1 MKKSLLQIALI
12 SVLGMGFTGCA
23 TSTPPLSLTPLVK
36 EEIVLSSNTG
46 KISKGALIL
55 KDGSKIFDSE
65 GDILTSFVI
74 NNETFY
80 ILKVLVKNESHF
92 KIKNSSKVVIE
103 EFKANAISWFVD
115 DNKFLLLTKL
125 ERNQSTIYDNVYN
138 FDGKTFKLINK
149 NLDLSGS
156 QGYHKTFS
164 NPMGNYNIGV
174 SKSGIY
180 GIEILYGADRKII
193 AQRFSNMLKEET
205 FELDKIKKEY
215 RMDARILG
223 IRNDI
228 VYVTYSTAIFGG
240 QNILEAYDIVN
251 KKSYVLSTDDDK
263 IQFLQSGN
271 EVVLKVFNN
280 KNLKFELEL
289 HSHVDRKDVK
299 TAYNNEPAR
308 IISLNTLK
316 EVKSLSSDFEVI
328 PVYTGFTNMAGT
340 FTPKT
345 DITFTTTNLH
355 HNMYLRNMK
364 PLF

>member
-1 MKKSLLQIALI
+1 MKKSLLHIALI
-12 SVLGMGFTGCA
+12 GALGIGFTGCV

-80 ILKVLVKNESHF
+80 ILRVLVKNEAHF
-92 KIKNSSKVVIE
+92 KIKNSSQIVIE

-115 DNKFLLLTKL
+115 DNKFILLTKL
-125 ERNQSTIYDNVYN
+125 ERNEGNIYDNVYN

-149 NLDLSGS
+149 NLDLSGK
-156 QGYHKTFS
+156 QGYYKTFS

-180 GIEILYGADRKII
+180 GIETLYGADRKII
-193 AQRFSNMLKEET
+193 AQRFSNMIKEET
-205 FELDKIKKEY
+205 FELDKLKKEY
-215 RMDARILG
+215 KMDARILG

-228 VYVTYSTAIFGG
+228 VYVIYSTAIFGG
-240 QNILEAYDIVN
+240 QNVLEAYDIVN
-251 KKSYVLSTDDDK
+251 KKSYVLSTDNDK

-280 KNLKFELEL
+280 KDLKFEGKL
-289 HSHVDRKDVK
+289 HSHLAREDVK
-299 TAYNNEPAR
+299 TIYNNEPAR

-316 EVKSLSSDFEVI
+316 EVKSLSGDFQVI
-328 PVYTGFTNMAGT
+328 PIYSGFTNMAGT

-345 DITFTTTNLH
+345 DITFSTSSLY
-355 HNMYLRNMK
+355 HNMYIRNMN

>member
-1 MKKSLLQIALI
+1 MKKSLLHIALI
-12 SVLGMGFTGCA
+12 GALGMGFTGCA
-23 TSTPPLSLTPLVK
+23 TNVPQLGLTSLVK
-36 EEIVLSSNTG
+36 EEIVLDNNNG
-46 KISKGALIL
+46 RVSKGALIL

-65 GDILTSFVI
+65 GDILTSFTI

-92 KIKNSSKVVIE
+92 KIKNSSQVVIE
-103 EFKANAISWFVD
+103 EFKANAISWFID

-125 ERNQSTIYDNVYN
+125 ERNQSAIYDNVYN

-149 NLDLSGS
+149 NLDLSDRYG
-156 QGYHKTFS
+156 HRKTIY
-164 NPMGNYNIGV
+164 NPMGEYYISV

-180 GIEILYGADRKII
+180 GIESLFASNKKMI

-205 FELDKIKKEY
+205 FELENIKQEY
-215 RMDARILG
+215 RRDARILG

-240 QNILEAYDIVN
+240 QNVLEAYDIVN

-263 IQFLQSGN
+263 IQLLQSGN

-289 HSHVDRKDVK
+289 HSHIDRKDVK
-299 TAYNNEPAR
+299 TAYSNEPAR

-316 EVKSLSSDFEVI
+316 EVKSLSGDFQVI

-345 DITFTTTNLH
+345 DITFTTTSLH